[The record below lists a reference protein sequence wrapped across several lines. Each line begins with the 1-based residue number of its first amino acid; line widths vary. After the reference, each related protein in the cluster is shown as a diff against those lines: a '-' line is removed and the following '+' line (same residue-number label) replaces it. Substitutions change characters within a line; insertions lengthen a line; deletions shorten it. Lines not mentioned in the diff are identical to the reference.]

1 MNLSELNQLDLNN
14 AASWPMPIKVAAAI
28 IVAAAVIVGGWY
40 LDWSDQTSALERAR
54 KEETTLREAF
64 ESKQRRAVNLA
75 AYEQQLEEM
84 HASFG
89 AMLRQLPSKA
99 EVSKL
104 LVDISQSGLK
114 SGLEFTLF
122 KPESEI
128 KREFYAELPVKI
140 QVVGSY
146 QQFGSFVSE
155 VANLPRIVTLHDV
168 DIKPTAAK
176 SHDQLTMNITAK
188 TYWYLEEGGA
198 RK

>member
-14 AASWPMPIKVAAAI
+14 AASWPMPVKIAASVI
-28 IVAAAVIVGGWY
+28 ITAAVIAGGWY
-40 LDWSDQTSALERAR
+40 LDWSNQSTALEAAR
-54 KEETTLREAF
+54 NTEIKLREDF

-84 HASFG
+84 QVSFG
-89 AMLRQLPSKA
+89 AMLRQLPSEV

-128 KREFYAELPVKI
+128 RREFYAELPVKI
-140 QVVGSY
+140 QVIGNY
-146 QQFGSFVSE
+146 QQFGRFVSE
-155 VANLPRIVTLHDV
+155 VANLPRIVTLHDI
-168 DIKPTAAK
+168 DIKPSK
-176 SHDQLTMNITAK
+176 SKGDNMLSMDITAK